1 MATLAPLTALPP
13 SAVFATLRQAQAQ
26 TALRTGVV
34 SAAAFA
40 QASTTARAA
49 SLDPTVGGTYAD
61 QLAAKTQTALAI
73 LQQYTSLGTYDEA
86 SAEAAILA
94 IAQWKETHQG
104 LWSRIEQKILG
115 VTDSVSNDEAL
126 AMPAELVRAYVE
138 ALFLTAAYSLNMYTK
153 GVFARQVAAGQ
164 ISQSY
169 VQNDAEARLNMLDVI
184 LTMEAAGTLQTVYAG
199 ANEQRARL
207 SLSGLGALPPVVI
220 GIVIVASIAV
230 LIGGVIYYRQ
240 TTANNTRKN
249 QACATFLATKD
260 PLLAGS
266 CDETETDAVK
276 IAKYGIA
283 AFAIGG
289 FLYLAMPQIPAF
301 VKGLKG

>member
-1 MATLAPLTALPP
+1 MAAAVLTP
-13 SAVFATLRQAQAQ
+13 SAVFAQLRQAQAQ
-26 TALRTGVV
+26 TALRSGVV
-34 SAAAFA
+34 SAASFA
-40 QASTTARAA
+40 TSRAA
-49 SLDPTVGGTYAD
+49 SLDTTVGGTYAD
-61 QLAAKTQTALAI
+61 QLVAKVETAQRI
-73 LQQYTSLGTYDEA
+73 LEQYTSLGTYDEPA
-86 SAEAAILA
+86 AEAAIFA

-104 LWSRIEQKILG
+104 VWSRIEQKILG

-184 LTMEAAGTLQTVYAG
+184 LTMEAAGTLATVYQG
-199 ANEQRARL
+199 AAEQQQKQMQGFGL
-207 SLSGLGALPPVVI
+207 SQVAII

-230 LIGGVIYYRQ
+230 LIGGVVYYRQ
-240 TTANNTRKN
+240 VTASNLRKK
-249 QACATFLATKD
+249 QACETFLATKD
-260 PLLAGS
+260 PILAGS

>member
-1 MATLAPLTALPP
+1 MAAAVLTP
-13 SAVFATLRQAQAQ
+13 SAVFAQLRQAQAQ
-26 TALRTGVV
+26 TALRSGVV
-34 SAAAFA
+34 SAASFA
-40 QASTTARAA
+40 TSRAA
-49 SLDPTVGGTYAD
+49 SLDTTVGGTYAD
-61 QLAAKTQTALAI
+61 QLVAKVETAQRI
-73 LQQYTSLGTYDEA
+73 LEQYTSLGTYDEPA
-86 SAEAAILA
+86 AEAAIFA

-104 LWSRIEQKILG
+104 VWSRIEQKILG
-115 VTDSVSNDEAL
+115 VTDSVSSDEAL
-126 AMPAELVRAYVE
+126 AMPAEIVRAYVE
-138 ALFLTAAYSLNMYTK
+138 AIFLTAAYSLNMYTK

-184 LTMEAAGTLQTVYAG
+184 LTMEAAGTLQTVYQG
-199 ANEQRARL
+199 ASSQKGTA
-207 SLSGLGALPPVVI
+207 GLGLPPYVI

-230 LIGGVIYYRQ
+230 LIGGVVYYRQ
-240 TTANNTRKN
+240 VTASNLRKK
-249 QACATFLATKD
+249 QACETFLATKD